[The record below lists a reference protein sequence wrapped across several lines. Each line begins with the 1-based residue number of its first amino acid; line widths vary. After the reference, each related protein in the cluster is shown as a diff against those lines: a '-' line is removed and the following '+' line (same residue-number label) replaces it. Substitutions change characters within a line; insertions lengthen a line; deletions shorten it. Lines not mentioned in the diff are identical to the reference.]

1 MSKTVDLS
9 LELLAW
15 RNSVKFYHWNTF
27 SYARHVATCSFVA
40 AMDTFV
46 DSVIEKY
53 IARYG
58 RPTITNVVTIP
69 VMPIVDNDAIAMMKQ
84 LANFLQK
91 EFPKFVKASDTDLLN
106 LRDDMLGTVH
116 NTIYL
121 FTLE

>member
-1 MSKTVDLS
+1 
-9 LELLAW
+9 
-15 RNSVKFYHWNTF
+15 
-27 SYARHVATCSFVA
+27 
-40 AMDTFV
+40 MDTFV